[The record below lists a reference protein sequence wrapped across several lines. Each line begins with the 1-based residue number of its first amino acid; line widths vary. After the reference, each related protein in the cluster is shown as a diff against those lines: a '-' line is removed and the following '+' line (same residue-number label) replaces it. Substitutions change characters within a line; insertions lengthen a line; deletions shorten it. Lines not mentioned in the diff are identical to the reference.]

1 LSVDN
6 RCFIRVFCGTQRFF
20 CFKDRNHEWAGH
32 MRQ

>member
-6 RCFIRVFCGTQRFF
+6 RCFIRVFRGTQRFF